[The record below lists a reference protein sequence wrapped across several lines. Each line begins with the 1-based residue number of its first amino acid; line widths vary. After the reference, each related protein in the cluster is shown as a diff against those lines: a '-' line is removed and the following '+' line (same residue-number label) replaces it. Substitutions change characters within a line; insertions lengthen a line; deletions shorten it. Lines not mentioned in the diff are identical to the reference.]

1 MGLKNKTRVGG
12 QLLMT
17 AKIYK
22 LQNVLCIFEDWLSNE
37 YGIEKQTFYN
47 YRNLLT
53 LMSLV
58 PKLGNYKVNV
68 TYFYKKHEIFNK
80 YFVDKAQK

>member
-1 MGLKNKTRVGG
+1 MGLKNKTLVGG
-12 QLLMT
+12 QLLMA

-22 LQNVLCIFEDWLSNE
+22 RQNVLCIFEEWLSNE

-47 YRNLLT
+47 YRSLLT
-53 LMSLV
+53 LMSLA

-68 TYFYKKHEIFNK
+68 TYFYKKHEILYE
-80 YFVDKAQK
+80 YFVDKAQT